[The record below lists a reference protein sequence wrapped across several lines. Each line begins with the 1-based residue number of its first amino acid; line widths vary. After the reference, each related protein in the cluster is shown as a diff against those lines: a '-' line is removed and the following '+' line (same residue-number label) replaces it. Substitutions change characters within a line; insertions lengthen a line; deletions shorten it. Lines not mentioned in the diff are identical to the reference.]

1 MVEYYPYFTPE
12 FTHQLTRSQKVDTC
26 ITDKS
31 QWTDVSFTTSLLK
44 VNVFF
49 SLILD
54 VISPKDEMFSQSDTA
69 CMMSFHFGCFSSV
82 FRFFGCDLQQ
92 QSTSSYCPSS
102 FQWSTVTRWDVTFE
116 QNQRSMQHINW
127 KGIRDTSSR
136 QTLILLFP
144 SGNSSQLQLQCR
156 GGEPN
161 IREYIWVEM
170 QENVTIN
177 RRKTIPGT
185 LKGVWWEHAAS
196 RSASEHLILLYR
208 WVSPQELSIYFLIFQ
223 IVWAFKESLLWTHRC
238 SDSNTEVPPYLRLR
252 KDTAVCVWRN
262 NNAG

>member
-1 MVEYYPYFTPE
+1 
-12 FTHQLTRSQKVDTC
+12 
-26 ITDKS
+26 
-31 QWTDVSFTTSLLK
+31 
-44 VNVFF
+44 
-49 SLILD
+49 
-54 VISPKDEMFSQSDTA
+54 MFSQSDTA
-69 CMMSFHFGCFSSV
+69 LNMMSFHFGCFSSV

-92 QSTSSYCPSS
+92 QSTSSYCLSS
-102 FQWSTVTRWDVTFE
+102 FQWSTVTGWDVTFE

-127 KGIRDTSSR
+127 KGIRDTFSR

-170 QENVTIN
+170 QENVPIN
-177 RRKTIPGT
+177 KRKTIPGS

-208 WVSPQELSIYFLIFQ
+208 WLSPQELSIYFLIFQ
-223 IVWAFKESLLWTHRC
+223 IVWAFKESRQRC
-238 SDSNTEVPPYLRLR
+238 EHTAVVILIQKSLHVSDWGRILQC
-252 KDTAVCVWRN
+252 VCVWRN